1 MKKRILTLAIFFIST
16 NLFSRSIYRPV
27 DPLIPMITTRWVGDE
42 TSYTLRKYHLEEYP
56 LFQLFDKN
64 YFEKNMLPQSSI
76 SYRYD
81 TAKSVEPQII
91 SNLIEELLTE
101 IKNGKHTFSHFSIL
115 QCKDYNF
122 KNAKGLLIV
131 KFNDYPFVVKLFIET
146 PDSFVSPFDK
156 GIEPIFFF
164 FMGGGINRH
173 ISGFTRLKNR
183 EFIISQLAQSQW
195 HEKVEIPRKWH
206 WIPKECKW
214 IEIKGLNIG
223 SKKEQITQF
232 PGTYCIIADAIEM
245 ERGLSLFNTEDK
257 KMALELCNFLNL
269 WIDPH
274 MKNFMIEKSTKKFT
288 IVDTEHF
295 PSFVGLREKV
305 NFDSYSNW
313 YFHLAGKCWRNAFM
327 QTKKERRNPQKPKP
341 EMNLLDHRIFMS
353 EARNESLCSKS
364 NDSSIVYS

>member
-1 MKKRILTLAIFFIST
+1 MKKILLVLTFILTPYSLI
-16 NLFSRSIYRPV
+16 SRSIYRPA
-27 DPLIPMITTRWVGDE
+27 DPLMPMITTRWVGDQNC
-42 TSYTLRKYHLEEYP
+42 YTLRKYHLEEYP
-56 LFQLFDKN
+56 LFQLFDKE
-64 YFEKNMLPQSSI
+64 YFQKHLLPNSPI
-76 SYRYD
+76 SYRY
-81 TAKSVEPQII
+81 EPEKNVDPQTL
-91 SNLIEELLTE
+91 STLIEELLSE
-101 IKNGKHTFSHFSIL
+101 IKAGKHTYSHFSIL
-115 QCKDYNF
+115 QSKDYNF

-183 EFIISQLAQSQW
+183 EFIIAQLAQSPW
-195 HEKVEIPRKWH
+195 HDKVEIPRKWH
-206 WIPKECKW
+206 WIPKDCKW

-223 SKKEQITQF
+223 EKKEQITQF

-245 ERGLSLFNTEDK
+245 ERGLSLFNTNDK

-274 MKNFMIEKSTKKFT
+274 MKNFMIEKHTKKFA

-305 NFDSYSNW
+305 TFESYSNW

-327 QTKKERRNPQKPKP
+327 QTKKERRNPQRPKP

-364 NDSSIVYS
+364 NDSSIIYS